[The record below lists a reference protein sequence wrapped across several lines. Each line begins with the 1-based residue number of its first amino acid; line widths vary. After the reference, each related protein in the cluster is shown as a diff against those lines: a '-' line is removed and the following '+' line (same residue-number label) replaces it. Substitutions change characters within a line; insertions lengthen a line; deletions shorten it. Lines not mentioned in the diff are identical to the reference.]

1 MALLTVD
8 GLEGRFGSKQIV
20 FDVDL
25 NVAPGEV
32 VGIIGHNGAGKS
44 PRYGRSSGCSPRGG
58 KVIFRD
64 KDMTG
69 ASCRKNVMVGM
80 SLIPS
85 ERFVFADQTVR
96 GPAVRLPVRALGDR
110 PNPADELRAGLVPI
124 LADRHAQ
131 KAGTLSGGQQ
141 RMLALGMSLM
151 ADPKLLLLDE
161 PSLGIAPAL
170 ATTVFDTLKQ
180 LASER
185 ELSILI
191 VEQNVGQLL
200 RIVDRVYVM
209 RSGRFVLEESVEP
222 QDVAHAK
229 VIGTCSSRR
238 ATFGRN

>member
-1 MALLTVD
+1 MPLLAVE
-8 GLEGRFGSKQIV
+8 GLKAGYGSKQIV

-44 PRYGRSSGCSPRGG
+44 TTLRSIFGMLSPRGG
-58 KVIFRD
+58 KVTFRD
-64 KDMTG
+64 KDVTG
-69 ASCRKNVMVGM
+69 ASCRSNVLVGM

-85 ERFVFADQTVR
+85 ERFVFADQTVHEN
-96 GPAVRLPVRALGDR
+96 LLLGCLYERSGAERTRRMNFVLD
-110 PNPADELRAGLVPI
+110 LFPI

-180 LASER
+180 LATDR
-185 ELSILI
+185 QLSILI

-209 RSGRFVLEESVEP
+209 RSGRFVLEETVD
-222 QDVAHAK
+222 QM
-229 VIGTCSSRR
+229 R
-238 ATFGRN
+238 ARESYWDLF